1 MITDEQFSDLVT
13 DVKDISQSV
22 KHMNE
27 KFDLMATKS
36 ELYEVKVFAQN
47 IGFKTI
53 RYIGLSVLFYQSL
66 LFFWEDSSLGNFYYV
81 IRPLYNNGN
90 Y

>member
-47 IGFKTI
+47 IGFKNHQI
-53 RYIGLSVLFYQSL
+53 HWVVCAILSVITFL
-66 LFFWEDSSLGNFYYV
+66 LGRFFPW
-81 IRPLYNNGN
+81 
-90 Y
+90 